1 MLKYEL
7 STALKSKRAIALLC
21 FFILVVAYDL
31 YSNYMQ
37 NFGEYLRVGGSKPTG
52 NSLMHPCFASFL
64 TAANIGH
71 LPHILMT
78 WTFPLYPL
86 FAYADT
92 FALQKQYGYY
102 NVLLTK
108 ADRKKVVSSRFAVSF
123 LIPFFIALITLFLN
137 FGVANIIFKGGTS
150 FMGLEGNW
158 TGQMGNSLD
167 IFAVSHPYVTYVA
180 HIFTFSLAAGMY
192 GMFCAGINFIIP
204 KYSVLYTVSFFAWV
218 ILMNIP
224 YSIMHILQSF
234 SYDKGA
240 IEIIVPA
247 VYYTLVVVVTVVT
260 AYIYKVRYDEL

>member
-21 FFILVVAYDL
+21 FFILIVAYDL

-37 NFGEYLRVGGSKPTG
+37 NFGEYLRVGASKPTG
-52 NSLMHPCFASFL
+52 SSLMHPCFASFL
-64 TAANIGH
+64 TAANRGH

-92 FALQKQYGYY
+92 FALQKKYGYY

-108 ADRKKVVSSRFAVSF
+108 AERKKVVSSRFAVSF
-123 LIPFFIALITLFLN
+123 LIPFSISLITLFLN
-137 FGVANIIFKGGTS
+137 FGIANIIFRGGTS
-150 FMGLEGNW
+150 FMGMELNLTKPITEELEV
-158 TGQMGNSLD
+158 
-167 IFAVSHPYVTYVA
+167 FALLHPYVTYIA
-180 HIFTFSLAAGMY
+180 HILAFSLVAGMY
-192 GMFCAGINFIIP
+192 GMFCAGVNFIIP
-204 KYSVLYTVSFFAWV
+204 KYSMLYTVSFFAWV

-224 YSIMHILQSF
+224 YSVMNMLQSF
-234 SYDKGA
+234 AYDKGA

-247 VYYTLVVVVTVVT
+247 VYYTLAVVVTVVT

>member
-7 STALKSKRAIALLC
+7 STALKSKRVTALLC
-21 FFILVVAYDL
+21 FFLLIVAYDL
-31 YSNYMQ
+31 YSNYME

-52 NSLMHPCFASFL
+52 SSIMHPCFASFL
-64 TAANIGH
+64 TAANRGH

-102 NVLLTK
+102 NLLLTK
-108 ADRKKVVSSRFAVSF
+108 AERQKVVSSRFAVSF

-137 FGVANIIFKGGTS
+137 FGVANIMFKGGTS
-150 FMGLEGNW
+150 FMGLERYV
-158 TGQMGNSLD
+158 TGSMIDSLYT
-167 IFAVSHPYVTYVA
+167 FSVLHPYVTYIS
-180 HIFTFSLAAGMY
+180 HIFAFSLVAGMY
-192 GMFCAGINFIIP
+192 GMFCAGVNFIVP
-204 KYSVLYTVSFFAWV
+204 KYSVLYTVSFFAW
-218 ILMNIP
+218 IIFMNMP
-224 YSIMHILQSF
+224 YSVMNMLQSF
-234 SYDKGA
+234 AYDKGA